1 MYFLVIFVF
10 AVAYRLVHDSCN
22 LGVKTMMQAWI
33 FSLET
38 IMTIGYGAPKGDI
51 FFQDCGSMAI
61 LLTIESFAGIFLD
74 SICIGIFFARLS
86 RAQAR
91 ASTIIFSEFA
101 VIRKIRGKYYLM
113 LQVCERRK
121 HQLVEAHVRSY
132 AIRHEYSSTTGETM
146 ALFQTHTMRLQ
157 QPDDDMGSYLLMA
170 FPQVIVHRIDQWS
183 PLFPAACLPND
194 AYDPST
200 SCAFP
205 DPTLRAIDVENGSR
219 EQLKTTSSKPRSPT
233 KEEIQ
238 YHLMQSEL
246 EILVVLEGIDG
257 PTSATMQA
265 RHSYT
270 RDDIRYD
277 HGFVPCVG
285 RNEIGGALID
295 FDKFHLLRPVAPDE
309 QHVVEAS
316 MF

>member
-1 MYFLVIFVF
+1 
-10 AVAYRLVHDSCN
+10 
-22 LGVKTMMQAWI
+22 
-33 FSLET
+33 
-38 IMTIGYGAPKGDI
+38 MTIGYGAPKDDI
-51 FFQDCGSMAI
+51 FFQDCSSMAI
-61 LLTIESFAGIFLD
+61 LLTVESFAGIFLD
-74 SICIGIFFARLS
+74 SICIGVFFARLS

-101 VIRKIRGKYYLM
+101 VIRKIRGEYYLM

-132 AIRHEYSSTTGETM
+132 AIRHEYCIKTGHAF

-157 QPDDDMGSYLLMA
+157 QPDDDMGSFLLMA
-170 FPQVIVHRIDQWS
+170 LPQVIVHRIDQWS
-183 PLFPAACLPND
+183 PLFPPSCLPTHD
-194 AYDPST
+194 VYDPSS

-219 EQLKTTSSKPRSPT
+219 EMKPDAPKPRRPT

-238 YHLMQSEL
+238 HHLLQSEL

-277 HGFVPCVG
+277 HGFVQCVG
-285 RNEIGGALID
+285 RNENGGALID
-295 FDKFHLLRPVAPDE
+295 FDKFHQLQPVAQDDL
-309 QHVVEAS
+309 HVVEAS